1 MIKLIKAIEGLR
13 TLRESAYIP
22 EVPEGL
28 MEGEGDWDMDRHP
41 YEFLEDTIDIL
52 EDTVGTLLQLYNA
65 VQLEEIRKASQ
76 PKPKPKAKGKVGRPK
91 KELHKSEAQRV
102 AEIREEQRRAA
113 ARDMHYDEMR
123 EEVTD
128 RLGQETEDDIFK
140 QAEELF
146 GAS

>member
-65 VQLEEIRKASQ
+65 VQLEEIRKVSQ
-76 PKPKPKAKGKVGRPK
+76 PKPKAKAKAGRPPK

-102 AEIREEQRRAA
+102 AELREAQRKAA
-113 ARDMHYDEMR
+113 ANHDEIR

>member
-1 MIKLIKAIEGLR
+1 
-13 TLRESAYIP
+13 
-22 EVPEGL
+22 

-52 EDTVGTLLQLYNA
+52 EDTVGTLIQLYNA
-65 VQLEEIRKASQ
+65 VQLQDIRNAA
-76 PKPKPKAKGKVGRPK
+76 KPKPKGKVGRPPK
-91 KELHKSEAQRV
+91 AKPREPHKSEAQRV
-102 AEIREEQRRAA
+102 AELREAQRKAA
-113 ARDMHYDEMR
+113 TTEVR

-146 GAS
+146 GA

>member
-13 TLRESAYIP
+13 TLRDSVYIP

-28 MEGEGDWDMDRHP
+28 MEGEEDWEMDRHP

-65 VQLEEIRKASQ
+65 VQLQEIRKVSQ
-76 PKPKPKAKGKVGRPK
+76 PKPKPKAKAGRPK
-91 KELHKSEAQRV
+91 KELHKSEAQQV
-102 AEIREEQRRAA
+102 AELREAQRKAA
-113 ARDMHYDEMR
+113 ARDQHYDEMR
-123 EEVTD
+123 EEITD